1 MERVEMRD
9 KSHRSS
15 KKIQTKPTG
24 EEKKERFDYEE
35 IPNKKS
41 TTESQKDGYLVVMV
55 SYLDNNAQM
64 GISHT
69 EATIRRM
76 DEVEFREEIA
86 KCRGSKPATFLVI
99 NKYSPIIRESRSTGN
114 ISIGYLPGSS
124 WSLGVPGPS
133 GTSGAEG
140 VQFKDA
146 FTW

>member
-1 MERVEMRD
+1 MRD

>member
-24 EEKKERFDYEE
+24 EEKKERFDYDE

-55 SYLDNNAQM
+55 SYLENNAQM